1 MAGGRLTHDDRRN
14 IAAWLA
20 DGLEYAEMGRRL
32 GRATSTVTREVA
44 RNGGPSGYDPDSAQQ
59 DTERRTR
66 RPGRR
71 PVAAPDVRQSEAARR
86 FADEFAVLLAGTGLP
101 RMASR
106 VFVGLLLTDS
116 GSLTSADLVRRL
128 RVSPA
133 SVSKAIGYLEAVELV
148 ERGQD
153 PGGRRERYRVADDVW
168 HRVWRADTGAHARVA
183 EAAQRG
189 THLLGP
195 ETPPGTRLRA
205 MGQFFARI
213 SHHMDGNDQQH
224 HDSGHGGGHGAGHG
238 ADDGADD
245 DGRPGR
251 GFGGASVSDAM
262 TVIAALVHAAR
273 PLTVDALAKA
283 LGWPAQR
290 AADALDMAGRRPDLS
305 WPLVL
310 GRPGRGTY
318 AVEAAPDRLS
328 AAQRAALAVTSGRS
342 GDPRPARRP
351 RP

>member
-1 MAGGRLTHDDRRN
+1 MARLTHEDRRN

-44 RNGGPSGYDPDSAQQ
+44 RNGGPSGYDPDHAQQ

-66 RPGRR
+66 RPGKR
-71 PVAAPDVRQSEAARR
+71 PVAAPDARQSEAARR
-86 FADEFAVLLAGTGLP
+86 FADEFAALLAGTGLP

-106 VFVGLLLTDS
+106 VFVSLLLTDS

-153 PGGRRERYRVADDVW
+153 PGGRRERYRVDDDVW
-168 HRVWRADTGAHARVA
+168 HRVWRADTGAHARLA

-205 MGQFFARI
+205 MGLFFARI
-213 SHHMDGNDQQH
+213 SHHMDGDDQQH
-224 HDSGHGGGHGAGHG
+224 HDSRQA
-238 ADDGADD
+238 
-245 DGRPGR
+245 
-251 GFGGASVSDAM
+251 SDAM
-262 TVIAALVHAAR
+262 TVVAALVHAAR
-273 PLTVDALAKA
+273 PLTADALAKA
-283 LGWPAQR
+283 LGWPVQR
-290 AADALDMAGRRPDLS
+290 AADALDVAGRRPELS

-310 GRPGRGTY
+310 GRPGLGTY

-328 AAQRAALAVTSGRS
+328 AAQRAALTVTSGRY
-342 GDPRPARRP
+342 GGPRSARRP